1 MMRKLFVGGLLA
13 GMTSEQLEDY
23 FSQYGTVL
31 SAQVM
36 KDNVTKKYELLNF
49 SYISFT
55 QSYFA
60 LIVDGS
66 AGILRWA
73 AESH

>member
-13 GMTSEQLEDY
+13 EMTSEQLEEY

-36 KDNVTKKYELLNF
+36 KDNVTKKY
-49 SYISFT
+49 
-55 QSYFA
+55 
-60 LIVDGS
+60 VP
-66 AGILRWA
+66 
-73 AESH
+73 